1 MPRSRFVPHPPR
13 RPAVVAGASSGI
25 GAATAAALAAAG
37 HPVVLGARR
46 LDRCEEVAR
55 AIRAAGGEA
64 HVRRL
69 DLAEAASVE
78 EFAHAAQDA
87 LGPIDIMVSS
97 AGHAV
102 PGTALGTSPKDFAHT
117 VEVNLLGAH
126 RLVAALAPAM
136 VRRHHG
142 DLVFV
147 SSDILRIPRPLMA
160 AYMASKWGLDGLVR
174 ALQLELEG
182 TGVRATIIQPGQTLT
197 DMGTD
202 WGPDTTTEVLG
213 EWVRFGAARH
223 SHFLRPPAV
232 AAAVMAAVTTPPGS
246 HLPLIEVQPEAP
258 VTPDPSEAPV
268 TPDPSEAPV
277 TPDTRNAG
285 GMP

>member
-1 MPRSRFVPHPPR
+1 MPRSRFVAHPAR
-13 RPAVVAGASSGI
+13 RPSVVAGASSGI
-25 GAATAAALAAAG
+25 GAAVASALAAAG

-46 LDRCEEVAR
+46 VEKCEAVA
-55 AIRAAGGEA
+55 AHIRAEGGEA
-64 HVRRL
+64 HVHHL

-78 EFAHAAQDA
+78 EFARAAQDT

-97 AGHAV
+97 AGHAA

-126 RLVAALAPAM
+126 RLVAALAPNMA
-136 VRRHHG
+136 RHHHG

-147 SSDILRIPRPLMA
+147 SSDIIRAPRPLMA
-160 AYMASKWGLDGLVR
+160 AYMASKWGLEGLVR

-197 DMGTD
+197 EMGTD

-223 SHFLRPPAV
+223 GHFLRPPAV
-232 AAAVMAAVTTPPGS
+232 AAAVLAAVSTPPGT

-258 VTPDPSEAPV
+258 VAFDPDQPTTGGTP
-268 TPDPSEAPV
+268 
-277 TPDTRNAG
+277 
-285 GMP
+285 

>member
-1 MPRSRFVPHPPR
+1 MPRSKFVPHPHPR
-13 RPAVVAGASSGI
+13 PSVVAGASSGI
-25 GAATAAALAAAG
+25 GAATAEALAAAG
-37 HPVVLGARR
+37 HPVMLGARR
-46 LDRCEEVAR
+46 VEKCEEVAR
-55 AIRAAGGEA
+55 SIRDAGGEA
-64 HVRRL
+64 HVHRV
-69 DLAEAASVE
+69 DLAEADSVE
-78 EFAHAAQDA
+78 EFGRAAQDA
-87 LGPIDIMVSS
+87 LGAIDIMVSS

-102 PGTALGTSPKDFAHT
+102 PGTALGTTPKEFAHT

-126 RLVAALAPAM
+126 RLVAAFAPAM
-136 VRRHHG
+136 AQRHHG

-147 SSDILRIPRPLMA
+147 SSDILRMPRPLMA

-197 DMGTD
+197 GMGTD
-202 WGPDTTTEVLG
+202 WGPDTTAAVLG
-213 EWVRFGAARH
+213 EWIRFGAARH

-258 VTPDPSEAPV
+258 VTADPPDRTDS
-268 TPDPSEAPV
+268 PDRPPR
-277 TPDTRNAG
+277 P
-285 GMP
+285 

>member
-1 MPRSRFVPHPPR
+1 MPSAKFVAHPQR
-13 RPAVVAGASSGI
+13 RPTVVTGASSGI
-25 GAATAAALAAAG
+25 GAAAAAALAAAG
-37 HPVVLGARR
+37 HPVMLGARR
-46 LDRCEEVAR
+46 VEKCEEVA
-55 AIRAAGGEA
+55 AGIRAAGGEA
-64 HVRRL
+64 HVHRL

-78 EFAHAAQDA
+78 EFAQAAEEA
-87 LGPIDIMVSS
+87 VGPIDIMVSS
-97 AGHAV
+97 AGHAT

-117 VEVNLLGAH
+117 LEVNLLGAH

-136 VRRHHG
+136 ARRHHG

-147 SSDILRIPRPLMA
+147 SSDIIRTPRPLMA
-160 AYMASKWGLDGLVR
+160 AYMASKWGLEGFVR

-197 DMGTD
+197 EMGTD
-202 WGPDTTTEVLG
+202 WGPDATATVLG

-232 AAAVMAAVTTPPGS
+232 AAAVVAAVTTPPGT

-258 VTPDPSEAPV
+258 VVLDEHLH
-268 TPDPSEAPV
+268 
-277 TPDTRNAG
+277 DTQNERTTG
-285 GMP
+285 GTA

>member
-1 MPRSRFVPHPPR
+1 MARSRFVAHPER
-13 RPAVVAGASSGI
+13 RPSVVTGASSGI
-25 GAATAAALAAAG
+25 GAAVAVALGAAG

-46 LDRCEEVAR
+46 VEKCEEVA
-55 AIRAAGGEA
+55 AVIRAAGGEA
-64 HVRRL
+64 HVHAL

-78 EFAHAAQDA
+78 EFARAAEGA
-87 LGPIDIMVSS
+87 VGPLDIMVSS
-97 AGHAV
+97 AGHAE
-102 PGTALGTSPKDFAHT
+102 PGTALGTSPKAFAHT

-136 VRRHHG
+136 AQRHHG

-147 SSDILRIPRPLMA
+147 SSDIIRNPRPLMA
-160 AYMASKWGLDGLVR
+160 AYMASKWGLEGLVR

-182 TGVRATIIQPGQTLT
+182 SGVRATIIQPGQTLT
-197 DMGTD
+197 EMGTD

-223 SHFLRPPAV
+223 GHFLRPPAV
-232 AAAVMAAVTTPPGS
+232 AAAVLAAVTTPPGT

-258 VTPDPSEAPV
+258 IE
-268 TPDPSEAPV
+268 
-277 TPDTRNAG
+277 PDTG
-285 GMP
+285 GTP

>member
-1 MPRSRFVPHPPR
+1 MPRSKFVAHPQR
-13 RPAVVAGASSGI
+13 RASVVTGASSGI
-25 GAATAAALAAAG
+25 GAAVAVALAAAG

-46 LDRCEEVAR
+46 VEKCEEVA
-55 AIRAAGGEA
+55 AGIRAAGGEA
-64 HVRRL
+64 HVHGL
-69 DLAEAASVE
+69 DLAEATSVE
-78 EFAHAAQDA
+78 EFARAAEDA

-97 AGHAV
+97 AGHAE
-102 PGTALGTSPKDFAHT
+102 PGTALTTSPKEFAHT

-136 VRRHHG
+136 AKRHHG

-147 SSDILRIPRPLMA
+147 SSDIIRTPRPLMA
-160 AYMASKWGLDGLVR
+160 AYMASKWGLEGLVR

-197 DMGTD
+197 EMGTD
-202 WGPDTTTEVLG
+202 WGPDTTAEVLG
-213 EWVRFGAARH
+213 EWVRHGAARH

-232 AAAVMAAVTTPPGS
+232 AAAVIAAVTTPPGT

-258 VTPDPSEAPV
+258 IEGDTGGTP
-268 TPDPSEAPV
+268 
-277 TPDTRNAG
+277 
-285 GMP
+285 

>member
-1 MPRSRFVPHPPR
+1 MVT
-13 RPAVVAGASSGI
+13 GASSGI
-25 GAATAAALAAAG
+25 GAAVAAALAAAG

-46 LDRCEEVAR
+46 VEKCEEVA
-55 AIRAAGGEA
+55 AEIRAAGGEA
-64 HVRRL
+64 HAHRL

-78 EFAHAAQDA
+78 EFAARR
-87 LGPIDIMVSS
+87 
-97 AGHAV
+97 AGDGRARSTSWCRAPGTPQ
-102 PGTALGTSPKDFAHT
+102 PGTALDTSPKDFAHT

-136 VRRHHG
+136 AARHHG

-147 SSDILRIPRPLMA
+147 SSDIIRSPRPLMA
-160 AYMASKWGLDGLVR
+160 AYMASKWGLEGLVR

-197 DMGTD
+197 EMGTD

-223 SHFLRPPAV
+223 SHFLRPAAV
-232 AAAVMAAVTTPPGS
+232 AAAVIAAVSTPAGDASPVDRSPTRGPG
-246 HLPLIEVQPEAP
+246 PP
-258 VTPDPSEAPV
+258 
-268 TPDPSEAPV
+268 
-277 TPDTRNAG
+277 
-285 GMP
+285 

>member
-1 MPRSRFVPHPPR
+1 MPRSKFVAHPQR
-13 RPAVVAGASSGI
+13 RASVVTGASSGI
-25 GAATAAALAAAG
+25 GAAVAVALAAAG

-46 LDRCEEVAR
+46 VEKCEEVA
-55 AIRAAGGEA
+55 AGIRAAGGDA

-78 EFAHAAQDA
+78 AFARAAEDA
-87 LGPIDIMVSS
+87 VGPIDIMVSS
-97 AGHAV
+97 AGHAE
-102 PGTALGTSPKDFAHT
+102 PGTALTTSPKEFAHT

-136 VRRHHG
+136 AKRHHG

-147 SSDILRIPRPLMA
+147 SSDIIRTPRPLMA
-160 AYMASKWGLDGLVR
+160 AYMASKWGLEGLVR

-197 DMGTD
+197 EMGTD
-202 WGPDTTTEVLG
+202 WGPDTTAEVLG
-213 EWVRFGAARH
+213 EWVRYGAARH

-232 AAAVMAAVTTPPGS
+232 AGAVIAAVTTPPGT

-258 VTPDPSEAPV
+258 IERDTGGTP
-268 TPDPSEAPV
+268 
-277 TPDTRNAG
+277 
-285 GMP
+285 

>member
-1 MPRSRFVPHPPR
+1 
-13 RPAVVAGASSGI
+13 VAGASSGI

-46 LDRCEEVAR
+46 LDKCEEVAA
-55 AIRAAGGEA
+55 AIRAEGGEA
-64 HVRRL
+64 HVHRL

-78 EFAHAAQDA
+78 EFARAAQEVV
-87 LGPIDIMVSS
+87 GPIDVMVSS
-97 AGHAV
+97 AGHAA

-136 VRRHHG
+136 ARRHHG

-147 SSDILRIPRPLMA
+147 SSDILRTPRPLMA
-160 AYMASKWGLDGLVR
+160 AYMASKWGLDGFVR

-202 WGPDTTTEVLG
+202 WGPDTTAAVLG

-223 SHFLRPPAV
+223 GHFLRPAAV
-232 AAAVMAAVTTPPGS
+232 AAAVMAAVTTAPGS

-258 VTPDPSEAPV
+258 VAP
-268 TPDPSEAPV
+268 EQLE
-277 TPDTRNAG
+277 TPDTPHAG
-285 GMP
+285 GTP